1 VTQKVEIYTDGACQ
15 GNPGPGGW
23 GVILRYKGV
32 EKELS
37 GYDSATTNNR
47 MELQAAIEGLASL
60 KRSMKAD
67 VFTDSQYLRNGIT
80 KWLFQ
85 WKKNNWRLSNN
96 KPVKNKDLWEKLES
110 LIEIHQVEWH
120 WVRGHAGHPENERAD
135 ILARQAITDVL
146 KPPQQT

>member
-1 VTQKVEIYTDGACQ
+1 MTQKVEIYTDGACQ

>member
-1 VTQKVEIYTDGACQ
+1 MTQKVEIYTDGACQ

-37 GYDSATTNNR
+37 GYDPATTNNR

-60 KRSMKAD
+60 KRAMKAD
-67 VFTDSQYLRNGIT
+67 VFTDSQYLRDGIT

-110 LIEIHQVEWH
+110 LIETHHVEWH

-135 ILARQAITDVL
+135 TLARQAITDVL
-146 KPPQQT
+146 KSPQQT